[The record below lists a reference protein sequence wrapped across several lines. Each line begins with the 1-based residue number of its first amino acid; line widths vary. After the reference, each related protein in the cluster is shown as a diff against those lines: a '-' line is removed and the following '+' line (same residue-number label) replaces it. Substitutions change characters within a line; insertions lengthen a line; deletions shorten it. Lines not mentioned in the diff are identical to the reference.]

1 MVDEPRTIPS
11 VSPPPTRRASDDA
24 DVALLE
30 RATAGD
36 ARAWTRLYQTHFDR
50 IYRDVAYLVG
60 AGGST
65 EEIVQES
72 FAIAWTK
79 LATFDGR
86 SSFATW
92 LRGIAHN
99 LVRRHW
105 RTRERRGRAYEK
117 LAEISDG
124 SVAAERGPEGAH
136 IQDQRAEALQQ
147 VLETLP
153 EALREA
159 FILCDVQG
167 LAPQEAA
174 DRLGIS
180 NGNVRVRAARARAQI
195 REGLQRMG
203 WLAKEGAT

>member
-11 VSPPPTRRASDDA
+11 LSPPTPRRAADDA

-30 RATAGD
+30 RACAGD
-36 ARAWTRLYQTHFDR
+36 SRAWTRLYQTHFDR
-50 IYRDVAYLVG
+50 LYRDVAYLVG

-79 LATFDGR
+79 LASFDGR

-124 SVAAERGPEGAH
+124 SVPVERGPEGTH

-159 FILCDVQG
+159 FVLCDVQG

-195 REGLQRMG
+195 REGLQRLG
-203 WLAKEGAT
+203 WLGKEGST

>member
-11 VSPPPTRRASDDA
+11 LPPPATRRVADDA
-24 DVALLE
+24 DAALLE

-36 ARAWTRLYQTHFDR
+36 SRAWTRLYQTHFDR
-50 IYRDVAYLVG
+50 LYRDVAYLVG

-65 EEIVQES
+65 EEIVQET

-79 LATFDGR
+79 LASFDGR

-105 RTRERRGRAYEK
+105 RTRERRGRAYDR
-117 LAEISDG
+117 LAEISDA
-124 SVAAERGPEGAH
+124 SAPSERGPESAH

-147 VLETLP
+147 VLESLP
-153 EALREA
+153 AALREA
-159 FILCDVQG
+159 FVLCDVQG

-195 REGLQRMG
+195 REALQSMG
-203 WLAKEGAT
+203 WIGKEGSS

>member
-1 MVDEPRTIPS
+1 MVDEPRMIPLS
-11 VSPPPTRRASDDA
+11 SPRTPEAAAPGSDD
-24 DVALLE
+24 ALLE
-30 RATAGD
+30 RAIAGD
-36 ARAWTRLYQTHFDR
+36 SRAWTRLYQTHFDR
-50 IYRDVAYLVG
+50 LYRDVAFLVG
-60 AGGST
+60 GNAAT
-65 EEIVQES
+65 EEIVQET

-79 LATFDGR
+79 LAGFDGR

-117 LAEISDG
+117 LAQIADD
-124 SVAAERGPEGAH
+124 AAPRERDPEGTH
-136 IQDQRAEALQQ
+136 LQDERAEALQT

-153 EALREA
+153 AALREA
-159 FILCDVQG
+159 FVLCDVQG
-167 LAPQEAA
+167 LAPQEVA

-195 REGLQRMG
+195 REALQRMG
-203 WLAKEGAT
+203 WLAQEGSS